1 MLSAGLPGESQGS
14 DPREY
19 GKQYE
24 VKLRKAELA
33 SIEDYI
39 AESKNLTILHEQV
52 SRKAVR
58 SHVQPNRGAL
68 RLHAMLFCSFSLPL
82 RSASRTLRPILTMS
96 FCMFIFIQSR

>member
-1 MLSAGLPGESQGS
+1 MAGGSQGS

-24 VKLRKAELA
+24 VKLRKAELE

-52 SRKAVR
+52 GGTTAASDVQLGLRRGV
-58 SHVQPNRGAL
+58 HVQATI
-68 RLHAMLFCSFSLPL
+68 HIATCVCTQSLFPRCQ
-82 RSASRTLRPILTMS
+82 A
-96 FCMFIFIQSR
+96 